1 MRLITLLPGTFG
13 TETRIE
19 LKTTV
24 LSESKAPTYEAL
36 SYTWGST
43 VSPVDVYV
51 EAVGGDSRLAVTRY
65 LEAALQYLR
74 YDDDGERLLWID
86 AVCTLL
92 TSKTF
97 LSGASKSLG
106 WQI

>member
-1 MRLITLLPGTFG
+1 MRLITLMPGTFG
-13 TETRIE
+13 TGIHIE
-19 LKTTV
+19 LKTAV
-24 LSESKAPTYEAL
+24 LSDRKVPTCEAL
-36 SYTWGST
+36 SNAWGST

-51 EAVGGDSRLAVTRY
+51 EAVGGDSRLAVTRD